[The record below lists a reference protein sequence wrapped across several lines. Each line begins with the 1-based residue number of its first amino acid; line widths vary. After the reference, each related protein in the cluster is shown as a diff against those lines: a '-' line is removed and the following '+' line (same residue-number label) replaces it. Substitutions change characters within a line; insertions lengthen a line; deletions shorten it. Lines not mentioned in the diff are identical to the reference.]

1 MRHHQVLCLPVNC
14 RGMKYSSFPY
24 RRPQNVYPPQADA
37 LWDDGIGSWWER
49 SRIIFVLAEA
59 MGLRPNLQLPIS
71 RQAGGLF
78 YGTCLLMSYFHQH
91 TCSWHLYLLEKNN
104 YSLGDLSHDTCRCA
118 YAIGSL
124 HTTNIT
130 TRYVCDLFLMNY
142 FHKRTCGRHE
152 IFSPARVNPCTQY
165 HT

>member
-1 MRHHQVLCLPVNC
+1 MVGAVSNHLC
-14 RGMKYSSFPY
+14 
-24 RRPQNVYPPQADA
+24 
-37 LWDDGIGSWWER
+37 IGGSNGQ
-49 SRIIFVLAEA
+49 I
-59 MGLRPNLQLPIS
+59 LRPNLQLPIS

-152 IFSPARVNPCTQY
+152 IFSPARVNPCTLVS
-165 HT
+165 HIDNSLDLPTNASVPVCLGVPKS